1 MLGAVTS
8 VTGLALVL
16 GAALALAGRQLRV
29 EGNPL
34 EERIAE
40 LLPNSQCGQCGYPG
54 CGQAAAALAAG
65 EAAPT
70 LCPPGG
76 ASLVRDLADLLGVD
90 ARGGADEPPM
100 GGEVRTELC
109 IGCTRCFKVCPTD
122 AIIGAPKQLHVVV
135 RQACTGCGAC
145 VDICP
150 TEGIYLVTETL
161 TLADWHWPA
170 PGGTRAAAVE
180 N

>member
-1 MLGAVTS
+1 MLGAVGS

-16 GAALALAGRQLRV
+16 GAALALAGRHLRV

-34 EERIAE
+34 EERIAD

-76 ASLVRDLADLLGVD
+76 AGLARELAELLGVE
-90 ARGGADEPPM
+90 AGTGLQEAPVV
-100 GGEVRTELC
+100 GEVRTELC

-122 AIIGAPKQLHVVV
+122 AIIGGPKQIHVVV
-135 RQACTGCGAC
+135 SEACTGCGAC

-150 TEGIYLVTETL
+150 TEGISLVTEPP

-170 PGGTRAAAVE
+170 PPPGRVPALE
-180 N
+180 S